1 MYCNLLQETSYNY
14 CNTDTLV
21 KVNYFCFCRKIFIC
35 RKLHGHRIM
44 HKARYILVMFPFS
57 AE

>member
-21 KVNYFCFCRKIFIC
+21 KVNYFCFCRKIFY
-35 RKLHGHRIM
+35 L
-44 HKARYILVMFPFS
+44 P
-57 AE
+57 